1 LAHLT
6 QQCSQ
11 RIVNLR
17 WLGIT
22 YDVADDVVIVP
33 VKKWHAVIDERN
45 SLRRRCAQL
54 EAALAAVEQGQ

>member
-1 LAHLT
+1 MIA
-6 QQCSQ
+6 
-11 RIVNLR
+11 RILR

-33 VKKWHAVIDERN
+33 VEKWHAIIEERN
-45 SLRRRCAQL
+45 ALRRRCAQL